1 MVSVI
6 EAESPGESLFT
17 TFNML
22 AYILDIES
30 YSLNF
35 LMHMF
40 DLKKQYNK
48 SKYMILLPT
57 LNIIRYYIKHNQIF
71 LFNLF
76 WFIS

>member
-48 SKYMILLPT
+48 SK
-57 LNIIRYYIKHNQIF
+57 
-71 LFNLF
+71 
-76 WFIS
+76 